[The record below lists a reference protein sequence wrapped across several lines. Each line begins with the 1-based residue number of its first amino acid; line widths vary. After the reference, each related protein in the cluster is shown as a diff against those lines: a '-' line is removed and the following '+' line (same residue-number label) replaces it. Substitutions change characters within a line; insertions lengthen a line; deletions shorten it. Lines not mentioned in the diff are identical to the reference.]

1 MSATS
6 FAINAEP
13 SRLHRLYLLGLAL
26 ALWLPAGLLLSAD
39 RLPWFAPG
47 WLLAVVL
54 MWRRSRHYRL
64 QGEFNA
70 GVLSLNGRRG
80 ELSQHSRAGP
90 GFLLLVLKGDPWP
103 PLWLFQDAVPDAVY
117 RRLARQ
123 LLYAG

>member
-1 MSATS
+1 MSVTR

-13 SRLHRLYLLGLAL
+13 SRLHQLYLLGLAL
-26 ALWLPAGLLLSAD
+26 LLWLPASLLLSAD
-39 RLPWFAPG
+39 RLPWFVPG

-54 MWRRSRHYRL
+54 MWRGSRRYRL
-64 QGEFNA
+64 QGEFHE

-80 ELSQHSRAGP
+80 ELSRYSRAGP
-90 GFLLLVLKGDPWP
+90 GFLLLVLKDDPWP

-123 LLYAG
+123 LLYPG